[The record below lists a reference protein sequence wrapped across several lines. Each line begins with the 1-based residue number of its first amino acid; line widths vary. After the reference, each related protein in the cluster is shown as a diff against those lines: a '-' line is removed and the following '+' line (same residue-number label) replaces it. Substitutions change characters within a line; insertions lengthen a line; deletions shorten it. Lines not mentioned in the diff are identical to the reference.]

1 MSTLQ
6 ERYDEVVQAMRDLL
20 GDGVPLSRAIDPVLD
35 EVTVLVGGDGHHSY
49 AQLARDLGVSRR
61 ALYKG
66 VYRSRSRQRRRL
78 EGQWSMA
85 PRLRHPATPP
95 PPEND
100 PELG

>member
-1 MSTLQ
+1 MSALEQ
-6 ERYDEVVQAMRDLL
+6 RYNDAVQAIRDVM
-20 GDGVPLSRAIDPVLD
+20 GDGVPLSRAIDHMLD
-35 EVTVLVGGDGHHSY
+35 EVTTLVGRDGYYPY
-49 AQLARDLGVSRR
+49 ARFARDLGVSRR

-85 PRLRHPATPP
+85 PGRKKPASTP

-100 PELG
+100 PEPG